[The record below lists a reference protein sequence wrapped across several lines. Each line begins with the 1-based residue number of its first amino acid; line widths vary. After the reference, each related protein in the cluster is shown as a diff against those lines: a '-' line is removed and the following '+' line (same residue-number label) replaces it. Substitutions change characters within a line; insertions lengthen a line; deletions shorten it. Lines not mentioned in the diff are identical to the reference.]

1 MDGPGPQGD
10 APSFLSDSATQVE
23 AEEQLHVPPVTPQT
37 SLLGSEKNLA
47 LLTVEKTVSPR
58 NDPVAPVM
66 VRNRDHEKDD
76 HIKEEMAVG
85 ADSAALVEG
94 NMGTGQTGP
103 QVGLLG

>member
-1 MDGPGPQGD
+1 M
-10 APSFLSDSATQVE
+10 
-23 AEEQLHVPPVTPQT
+23 TPQT